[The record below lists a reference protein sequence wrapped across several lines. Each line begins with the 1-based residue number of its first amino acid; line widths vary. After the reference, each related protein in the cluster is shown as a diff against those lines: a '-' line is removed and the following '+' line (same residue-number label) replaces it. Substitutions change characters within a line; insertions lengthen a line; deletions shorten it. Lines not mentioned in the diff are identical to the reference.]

1 MPKMPEVTVHVTAE
15 PDPKETQEH
24 KASADMWAEQCRT
37 LQRTLLDTQIE
48 REALRVRLK
57 HAQHG
62 LGEGITRPHDAP
74 EGCPTYYDGCNC
86 TVEALAH
93 NIDRA
98 EKAERRVAE
107 LEALLHR
114 ARAVIPD
121 KFEDEIQVRADIN
134 RYFNAHQ
141 G

>member
-1 MPKMPEVTVHVTAE
+1 M
-15 PDPKETQEH
+15 
-24 KASADMWAEQCRT
+24 
-37 LQRTLLDTQIE
+37 
-48 REALRVRLK
+48 
-57 HAQHG
+57 
-62 LGEGITRPHDAP
+62 
-74 EGCPTYYDGCNC
+74 
-86 TVEALAH
+86 EALAH

-141 G
+141 PKG